1 MSDIAVGVLGASGDV
16 GTHAARLLHRAGADP
31 ICLGSRDLR
40 RARRVL
46 AHDLDGVGCAM
57 AVDAADERSL
67 LKFASRC
74 RVLVNAAGPSC
85 EVGRPVAR
93 AARAAGVDLVDAA
106 GDEPLHAFLTGPGG
120 DPPAEKGRI
129 DVLSCGM
136 QPGLTGILPRLL
148 ASSLERAVSLVVW
161 FAVVDLF
168 TRAAAEDYL
177 EGTARKL
184 TEPLAAWRNGRRV
197 PRAMRRSSDPV
208 AVPGI
213 DGLFTDLPVLT
224 TEAERLATQ
233 LELVDGTWHTLMA
246 QGRVAGVLDRLH
258 ALERGE
264 AREALCLA
272 SRIDMSAR
280 RPAAALLAEVR
291 GPGGARGEPPRIR
304 SGLLRGPGTGA
315 LAGAATAAA
324 AQAVLAGEV
333 PPGLHYAAEILDP
346 ARTIDRVC
354 AAPGVEVSV
363 VDGPV
368 ELVDPVEE
376 GEL

>member
-1 MSDIAVGVLGASGDV
+1 MTGDHEAGPASGLSRHPFAPEAV
-16 GTHAARLLHRAGADP
+16 ARAGA
-31 ICLGSRDLR
+31 R
-40 RARRVL
+40 RL
-46 AHDLDGVGCAM
+46 AELF
-57 AVDAADERSL
+57 VDATRWGGWQAQQAIVTRWEELR
-67 LKFASRC
+67 
-74 RVLVNAAGPSC
+74 AGAI
-85 EVGRPVAR
+85 EW
-93 AARAAGVDLVDAA
+93 AGAT
-106 GDEPLHAFLTGPGG
+106 GDREPPHA
-120 DPPAEKGRI
+120 PACLEM
-129 DVLSCGM
+129 D
-136 QPGLTGILPRLL
+136 TGIADFGVTDARDP
-148 ASSLERAVSLVVW
+148 ERIET
-161 FAVVDLF
+161 VVDLF

-354 AAPGVEVSV
+354 AAPGVEVRV

-368 ELVDPVEE
+368 ELVDPAEE